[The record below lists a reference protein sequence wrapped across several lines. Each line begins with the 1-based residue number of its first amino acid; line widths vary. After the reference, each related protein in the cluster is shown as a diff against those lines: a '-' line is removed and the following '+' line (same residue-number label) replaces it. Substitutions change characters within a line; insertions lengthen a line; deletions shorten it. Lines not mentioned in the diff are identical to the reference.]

1 MDYETYARTFCEYAC
16 LAGKAEDGGGTVHL
30 AAGGDRGA
38 AVAFST
44 AEERFWWGYLKLMG
58 LSPGRVTNILNML
71 EKRGYIE
78 REHDG
83 ADRRK
88 VYVALTKSG
97 GKHLREK
104 YEETI
109 RYISGIFEELGEED
123 TREYLRITGQIH
135 RITEKMREERNRGKE
150 NDKMLKL
157 LRKFTPKEWALSAVA
172 FVLILIQVWL
182 TLTMPDICRRLPC
195 WCRRREAPCRIF
207 WRREA

>member
-1 MDYETYARTFCEYAC
+1 MLLCIFNCGRKV
-16 LAGKAEDGGGTVHL
+16 LV
-30 AAGGDRGA
+30 GDI
-38 AVAFST
+38 S
-44 AEERFWWGYLKLMG
+44 KLMG

-78 REHDG
+78 REHDE

-97 GKHLREK
+97 GKHLQEK

-135 RITEKMREERNRGKE
+135 RITEKMREERQGKGE
-150 NDKMLKL
+150 
-157 LRKFTPKEWALSAVA
+157 
-172 FVLILIQVWL
+172 
-182 TLTMPDICRRLPC
+182 
-195 WCRRREAPCRIF
+195 
-207 WRREA
+207 

>member
-1 MDYETYARTFCEYAC
+1 MDYETYARTFCEMQFMQAKRKMEEEQSISPRGETGVLLC
-16 LAGKAEDGGGTVHL
+16 IFNCGRKVLV
-30 AAGGDRGA
+30 GDI
-38 AVAFST
+38 S
-44 AEERFWWGYLKLMG
+44 KLMG

-78 REHDG
+78 REHDE

-97 GKHLREK
+97 GKHLQEK

-135 RITEKMREERNRGKE
+135 RITEKMREERQGKGE
-150 NDKMLKL
+150 
-157 LRKFTPKEWALSAVA
+157 
-172 FVLILIQVWL
+172 
-182 TLTMPDICRRLPC
+182 
-195 WCRRREAPCRIF
+195 
-207 WRREA
+207 